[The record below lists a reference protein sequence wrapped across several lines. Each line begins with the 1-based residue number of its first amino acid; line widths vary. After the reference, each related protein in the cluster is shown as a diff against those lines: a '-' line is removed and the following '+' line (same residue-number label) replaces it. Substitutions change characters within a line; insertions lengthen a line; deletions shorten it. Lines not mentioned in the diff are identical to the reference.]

1 MKKVIAIAA
10 FSALAGSAF
19 AQLSTIPPS
28 STLDGILVQHEG
40 ANAGATHWDATP
52 GLASYKFASDD
63 NLGIPKPGS
72 PDNVLGLNWSASITP
87 AISLALAQIN
97 ATGGFVRVIFTGE
110 SALWLND
117 FGYSYNGIPS
127 SASSFTLFKDVQAL
141 APGANIAFG
150 DNAVIG
156 LTAGQAS
163 TFDLWL
169 NGVGDKPAPT
179 PPTSNG
185 GVYTVFHPS
194 NSSPYVSPGNVMFA
208 QSPLSVNTL
217 KLDGTGYEN
226 VNTYLVSA
234 EDFRLDRGSD
244 KDYNDFM
251 FGLQFYDSKGN
262 PFTPVPEPST
272 YGMIG
277 GVALLGLIARRRFK
291 AKK

>member
-1 MKKVIAIAA
+1 MNKVIAIAA

-28 STLDGILVQHEG
+28 SALDFVFVQSEG
-40 ANAGATHWDATP
+40 ANAGVTHWDATP
-52 GLASYKFASDD
+52 GLASYKFASDG
-63 NLGIPKPGS
+63 NLPAPKPGS
-72 PDNVLGLNWSASITP
+72 PDNALGLNWSTSINADIT
-87 AISLALAQIN
+87 AALAQIN
-97 ATGGFVRVIFTGE
+97 ATGGSVRVIFTGE

-127 SASSFTLFKDVQAL
+127 SASSFTLFKDVQAVS
-141 APGANIAFG
+141 PANIAFG
-150 DNAVIG
+150 DNALIG

-169 NGVGDKPAPT
+169 NAVGDKPAPT

-185 GVYTVFHPS
+185 GVYTVFHQS
-194 NSSPYVSPGNVMFA
+194 NSTPYIAPGNVMFA
-208 QSPLSVNTL
+208 QSALGVNTQ
-217 KLDGTGYEN
+217 KLDLSGYEN
-226 VNTYLVSA
+226 VNTYLVSI

-244 KDYNDFM
+244 RDFNDFT
-251 FGLQFYDSKGN
+251 FALQFYDSKGN

>member
-10 FSALAGSAF
+10 FSALAVSAF

-28 STLDGILVQHEG
+28 SILDGVLVQSEG
-40 ANAGATHWDATP
+40 ANAGATHWDSAS
-52 GLASYKFASDD
+52 GLAAYKFASDG
-63 NLGIPKPGS
+63 NLPAPKPGT
-72 PDNVLGLNWSASITP
+72 PDNALGLNWSASINP
-87 AISLALAQIN
+87 SVSAALAQIN
-97 ATGGFVRVIFTGE
+97 ATGGSVRVIFTGE

-117 FGYSYNGIPS
+117 FGYSYSGNPAG
-127 SASSFTLFKDVQAL
+127 ADSFTLFKDIQAMS
-141 APGANIAFG
+141 PANIAFG
-150 DNAVIG
+150 DNALIS

-169 NGVGDKPAPT
+169 NAVGDKPAPT

-185 GVYTVFHPS
+185 GVYTVFNQS
-194 NSSPYVSPGNVMFA
+194 NSSPYIAPGNVMFA
-208 QSPLSVNTL
+208 QSPLSVNTQ
-217 KLDGTGYEN
+217 KLDLSGYEN
-226 VNTYLVSA
+226 VNTYLVSV

-244 KDYNDFM
+244 RDFNDFT
-251 FGLQFYDSKGN
+251 FALQFYDSKGN

-272 YGMIG
+272 YGLIG